1 MSLSD
6 ENRRT
11 LVSFE
16 LETRWNTC
24 KDSQGCRIAAW
35 AEICPSGVLMAEEA
49 KFYAR
54 LQNLRERGDYNCSY
68 NATEGIVL
76 QMFEQAKSFVKK
88 CESII
93 QLNN

>member
-1 MSLSD
+1 
-6 ENRRT
+6 
-11 LVSFE
+11 
-16 LETRWNTC
+16 
-24 KDSQGCRIAAW
+24 
-35 AEICPSGVLMAEEA
+35 MAEEA